1 MTFVIPAKEIVLQ
14 FEGEYEGAEIV
25 CRGSVGIGTFLQFSD
40 IEENVAEAFKRF
52 AEDILVSWNLEDHN
66 GSIPATPDG
75 MMRVPPA
82 LATAMLTEWS
92 EAVSNPQNGSGQTS
106 PGSNTLEAQQPL
118 TAVS

>member
-1 MTFVIPAKEIVLQ
+1 MTFVIPAREIVLQ

-92 EAVSNPQNGSGQTS
+92 EAVSNPQNGSEPESLNGATS
-106 PGSNTLEAQQPL
+106 AEQPTLQAI
-118 TAVS
+118 